1 MAVAAV
7 VMIVFVA
14 LRTRLRLMGVR
25 AMVVMRMAKAIPV
38 AVAVTADAF
47 VGEGLPCHR
56 CSRLMVRRAPTG
68 LRAQIAAVLARG
80 PAKWRGLW
88 AGLGV
93 SSSLAYVSS
102 ALER

>member
-7 VMIVFVA
+7 VVIVFGA

-38 AVAVTADAF
+38 AVAVTAEVF

-56 CSRLMVRRAPTG
+56 RSRLMIRRTPTDIAPG
-68 LRAQIAAVLARG
+68 KART
-80 PAKWRGLW
+80 
-88 AGLGV
+88 
-93 SSSLAYVSS
+93 SLTI
-102 ALER
+102 